1 MDITKNVKNI
11 GSEIEKGAE
20 VVGKKISEAFD
31 NLASHLPFA
40 NLAKKENS
48 AFHIEVDLP
57 GVKKED
63 IDLKIEDDTLVVS
76 AVRHYKNELSGDS
89 YYVCESSFGKMERR
103 FALPDNI
110 DTQKV
115 NASFD
120 NGRLEIE
127 LQKTEKAQ
135 PKSIAIK

>member
-20 VVGKKISEAFD
+20 VVGKKISQAFD

-76 AVRHYKNELSGDS
+76 AVRHYKNELSVDS

-103 FALPDNI
+103 FVLPDNI